1 MDQPRSNAGE
11 LPKEVIQWQK
21 DELIGRR
28 VDLSKRVTQKVYIPE
43 ATRTNFTQI
52 IKF

>member
-21 DELIGRR
+21 DELIGRLR

-43 ATRTNFTQI
+43 ATY
-52 IKF
+52 KFYTYY